1 MSKEAALHKETRA
14 ERAKR
19 QPKDGAAEAVAA
31 TIRWAQVLPVD
42 FEGEDASLTQAQLA
56 ILK

>member
-1 MSKEAALHKETRA
+1 MSKEAKQRTRR
-14 ERAKR
+14 E
-19 QPKDGAAEAVAA
+19 PKDADVRTVAA

-42 FEGEDASLTQAQLA
+42 FDGEDVSLTQAQLA

>member
-1 MSKEAALHKETRA
+1 MHNATPAGRT
-14 ERAKR
+14 KR
-19 QPKDGAAEAVAA
+19 EPKDGDARAVAA

-42 FEGEDASLTQAQLA
+42 FDGEDASLTQAQLA